1 MWETRS
7 IQLDVRL
14 PGDLAAQA
22 EQVLKDDPEYFSR
35 IVLYGLTR
43 LSIYNHLRDRGGE
56 LGTDAAETAAVPT

>member
-14 PGDLAAQA
+14 PRDLAAQA
-22 EQVLKDDPEYFSR
+22 EQVMKDDPEFFSR

-43 LSIYNHLRDRGGE
+43 RSIYNHLREGE
-56 LGTDAAETAAVPT
+56 LGQDAAQSSALPT